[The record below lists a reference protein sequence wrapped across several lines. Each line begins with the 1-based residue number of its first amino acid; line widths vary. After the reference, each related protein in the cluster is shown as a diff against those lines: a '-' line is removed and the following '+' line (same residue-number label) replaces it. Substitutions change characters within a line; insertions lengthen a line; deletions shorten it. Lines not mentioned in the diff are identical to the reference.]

1 MKWMLPVCL
10 SLPMAMEAQWEPMAT
25 DRPDRSESATTVPGG
40 SLQME
45 SGCMMVLRGAGIA
58 NGPHPQFLLR
68 TGLGGEVE
76 IRVTGHRS
84 PVVLPDGG
92 LVGAWDPPGI
102 GIKAG
107 LGNGGPTGIVTALL
121 AQVGLPHW
129 SGHAERRTTT
139 GVLIAAD
146 RKLGDQAE
154 ICINVGLDGD
164 RGYPGA
170 NGLYSTAVSW
180 ELAEWLDLFAEIYG
194 SQAADGPV
202 EHGWDC
208 GATWAIGK
216 NVQLDANAGN
226 GFQGQAWYF
235 GAGVSFRAVI
245 W

>member
-1 MKWMLPVCL
+1 MKWLRSACL
-10 SLPMAMEAQWEPMAT
+10 SLPLATDAQWEPMAT

-40 SLQME
+40 CLQLE
-45 SGCMMVLRGAGIA
+45 SGCMMVLRGAG
-58 NGPHPQFLLR
+58 NGKGPHPQFLLR

-76 IRVTGHRS
+76 IRVTGQRS

-102 GIKAG
+102 GIKAA
-107 LGNGGPTGIVTALL
+107 LGKGGSTGIVTALL

-129 SGHAERRTTT
+129 SGNADRRTTT
-139 GVLIAAD
+139 GVIIAAD
-146 RKLGDQAE
+146 RKLGDLAE
-154 ICINVGLDGD
+154 ICVNVGFEGD
-164 RGYPGA
+164 RAYPGA
-170 NGLYSTAVSW
+170 NGLYSMAGSW
-180 ELAEWLDLFAEIYG
+180 ELAEGLNLFAEIYG

-202 EHGWDC
+202 EHGWDG

-216 NVQLDANAGN
+216 NVQLDASAGN
-226 GFQGQAWYF
+226 DFQGQAWFF